1 MPFAEVWTLPN
12 EVWNALVEVA
22 VDLGDGCPLME

>member
-1 MPFAEVWTLPN
+1 LPN

-22 VDLGDGCPLME
+22 EELGDGCPLME